1 MPIPVQWNWSSL
13 MEFSHILICYPH
25 LYFVFICIALQSV
38 FEPGQHSN
46 RTLKLLFI
54 IKNGKKS
61 GVIRWVVSESV
72 QKKGELNYN
81 VFRFMMVR
89 KASKSMKQNRRYASL
104 LAKPAAYITH
114 NATWPLSIKS
124 EFWVCYARAEES
136 AVILLSPEALDQTSH
151 IFPLAV
157 LPKTCLQTFSV

>member
-1 MPIPVQWNWSSL
+1 M
-13 MEFSHILICYPH
+13 
-25 LYFVFICIALQSV
+25 

-114 NATWPLSIKS
+114 NAT
-124 EFWVCYARAEES
+124 
-136 AVILLSPEALDQTSH
+136 
-151 IFPLAV
+151 
-157 LPKTCLQTFSV
+157 